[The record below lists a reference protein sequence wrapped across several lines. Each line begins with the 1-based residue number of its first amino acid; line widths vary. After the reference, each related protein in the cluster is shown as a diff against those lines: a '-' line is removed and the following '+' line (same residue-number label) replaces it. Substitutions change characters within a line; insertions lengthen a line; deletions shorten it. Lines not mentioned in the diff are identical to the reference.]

1 MRHCARLF
9 LIFAAFLFAPAAM
22 ARTQISIDLTAQR
35 MEVQASDGQNYSW
48 PISSARAGYVTPRG
62 VFAPT
67 SLQAMHYS
75 KKYHH
80 SPMPHSIF
88 FHRGYAIHG
97 TYATRWLGRP
107 VSHGCVRISPAN
119 AATLYSLVRAEGA
132 TITITGSPPRSRSFA
147 HEWRGHGPHHVY
159 AFAPHRRHDA
169 GAGRYHDDHYGYAY
183 AGGGHHSP
191 ALSYAPAPQN
201 SSATGIFGLILNR

>member
-1 MRHCARLF
+1 MRHFARLF

-22 ARTQISIDLTAQR
+22 ARTQISIDLSTQR
-35 MEVQASDGQNYSW
+35 MEVQTADGQNYSW

-119 AATLYSLVRAEGA
+119 AATLYSC
-132 TITITGSPPRSRSFA
+132 SR
-147 HEWRGHGPHHVY
+147 R
-159 AFAPHRRHDA
+159 RRHDQNHRLA
-169 GAGRYHDDHYGYAY
+169 AAQPFLRASM
-183 AGGGHHSP
+183 ARSRPPSP
-191 ALSYAPAPQN
+191 LRIRPASPP
-201 SSATGIFGLILNR
+201 